1 MHCPLYSGQR
11 SMRRRRKA
19 FELQVRKPAE
29 KTIDLLPMKAESVCI
44 RILMV
49 ASVSS
54 GVIRLVCR
62 FALFGVRLWVPFL
75 WKERDCQADP
85 GFQQM
90 FLLYA
95 DTE

>member
-1 MHCPLYSGQR
+1 
-11 SMRRRRKA
+11 MRRRRKA

-62 FALFGVRLWVPFL
+62 YALFGVRLWIPSL
-75 WKERDCQADP
+75 WLERDCQADP